1 MFCRQIIASI
11 VCLALLTACAAPA
24 PAPTP
29 TPSSPSVNLD
39 GIKTYL
45 IDQATALKA
54 GTNALRV
61 EADRYYA
68 LAQGSAFDY
77 ARLWQEQSATVIP
90 LIEAARRAWIV
101 ASPLYEKMEGIVA
114 GTPTLSEFDVILD
127 AGTSAT
133 EDPEHAVPFDLKL
146 PDGRVLAQPGNLF
159 GVTESTLWGTFA
171 AYSAAVA
178 ADWDRDGTVEFGET
192 LPDAAVLMASAD
204 ALDRYAGDLMTAAQA
219 WTPSSA
225 DAFTA
230 LVVMVPTM
238 SEYFASWRDSRFV
251 TGDASTQRDFVAIS
265 RLADMQDIL
274 GGLQVVY
281 QQVQPLVE
289 TVDAAQAR
297 QIGQDLDSLRSF
309 VAGVYAQEQSGKRFS
324 AEDADLLGAEAQNRA
339 TAVTGQIA
347 QAAGQLGI
355 VIEE

>member
-1 MFCRQIIASI
+1 MLCAKTLIPI
-11 VCLALLTACAAPA
+11 VCAILLAACAAPTPAAPPASPA
-24 PAPTP
+24 PA
-29 TPSSPSVNLD
+29 VDLN

-45 IDQATALKA
+45 LDQTAALKTSTTALKTA
-54 GTNALRV
+54 AN
-61 EADRYYA
+61 RYYT
-68 LAQGSAFDY
+68 LAEANAFDY
-77 ARLWQEQSATVIP
+77 DRLWREQAAAVTPV
-90 LIEAARRAWIV
+90 IEAARSAWV
-101 ASPLYEKMEGIVA
+101 AASPQYEKMEGIVA
-114 GTPTLSEFDVILD
+114 GTPALSEFDVILD